1 MERMPAQEASSA
13 PAKKTRA
20 KIRRKLVFMPP
31 GLYCFF
37 PWSEIK

>member
-1 MERMPAQEASSA
+1 MPAQAARIA

-20 KIRRKLVFMPP
+20 RIKRTLLFMPP
-31 GLYCFF
+31 GLYCLF